1 MPLSPTSPPLTTT
14 STPHPKSESVPIV
27 FICFSRTRL
36 PLPESVSIYPLHLLQ
51 DLIAPPFFYYLPEPS
66 VKMASEEIPSQTE
79 RPTLKE
85 ANRQKKS
92 LATANIQKEKGINT
106 AKQPVDEVED
116 VEASPDDEPL
126 TLENMLHDY
135 PACEAEI
142 YLPLRLSTVRQVTV
156 YVQPHIDCH

>member
-1 MPLSPTSPPLTTT
+1 
-14 STPHPKSESVPIV
+14 
-27 FICFSRTRL
+27 
-36 PLPESVSIYPLHLLQ
+36 
-51 DLIAPPFFYYLPEPS
+51 
-66 VKMASEEIPSQTE
+66 MASEEIPSQTE